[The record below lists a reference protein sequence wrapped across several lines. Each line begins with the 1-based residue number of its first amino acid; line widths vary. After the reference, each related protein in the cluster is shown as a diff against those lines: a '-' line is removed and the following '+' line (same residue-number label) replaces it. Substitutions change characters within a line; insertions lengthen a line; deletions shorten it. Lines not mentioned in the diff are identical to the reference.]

1 MSRGNDRALC
11 FVMGT
16 KRLRTLPTHIPSYL
30 GWLALLAGLALAVFL
45 LLKSVE
51 DDRAAFQD
59 PTIPSLPLVTMT
71 PTAAPGITD
80 GATSAVGSPRFRVAA
95 WTDAEARWLFDG
107 LYGEASG
114 YHEGQAIT
122 FLMRIDEALLGTVYT
137 VSIHYDC
144 GVDRTA
150 AFDFLSGYE
159 SYRGRGPILAEEGP
173 GQAFPDA
180 TAPVPD
186 DPAITFDD
194 EERDADSRFG
204 LWGAT
209 FETRPVGPS
218 PSGPCRGRKRVD
230 PTVRTL
236 APTVYLLWGGHLAS
250 SADWGEGQGA
260 AGQDGPFEMRVGIRG
275 LAPEAR
281 GLVVAPGAVWP

>member
-1 MSRGNDRALC
+1 M
-11 FVMGT
+11 
-16 KRLRTLPTHIPSYL
+16 PTHIPSYL

-59 PTIPSLPLVTMT
+59 PTIPSLPLVTMS

-173 GQAFPDA
+173 DQAFPDA

-194 EERDADSRFG
+194 EARDADPRFG

-230 PTVRTL
+230 LTVRAL

-281 GLVVAPGAVWP
+281 GLVVAPGAVSP